1 MVYDMANV
9 IKKNMGC
16 KKKNNIRHVVQTC
29 LILSAGY
36 VRILFHEGLDSVDD
50 EDTAGRGIGAAALEV
65 VDDGL

>member
-16 KKKNNIRHVVQTC
+16 KKKQYQACLNNM

>member
-16 KKKNNIRHVVQTC
+16 KKKQYQACLNNMPDIVC
-29 LILSAGY
+29 WLC
-36 VRILFHEGLDSVDD
+36 RILFHKGLDSVDD